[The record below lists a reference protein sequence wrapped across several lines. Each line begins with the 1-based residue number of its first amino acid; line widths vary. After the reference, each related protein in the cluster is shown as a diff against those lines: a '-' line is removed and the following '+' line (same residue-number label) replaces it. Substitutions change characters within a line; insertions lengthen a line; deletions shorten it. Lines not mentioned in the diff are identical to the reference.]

1 MPVKTYLPSKISLL
15 YSIWNIQKC
24 KFNFFH
30 QRMPRWRKRHKP
42 ALLKRSSVVWLAC
55 WATIMPSVNPTA
67 TLLIVSL
74 RMWYIMSNQLPPS
87 SDNHNYNTRTIKS
100 HTGTFTTVNP
110 LIPSHFNGTHSYS
123 IWHSYKPSKICCQ
136 KPLTG
141 QFYIT
146 LYNLMNSK

>member
-1 MPVKTYLPSKISLL
+1 MKKATQTSLAKKKLSCLVGLLSHNNAICEPDCNSLDSFTPDVVYHVKPVT
-15 YSIWNIQKC
+15 
-24 KFNFFH
+24 
-30 QRMPRWRKRHKP
+30 
-42 ALLKRSSVVWLAC
+42 SVFGQ
-55 WATIMPSVNPTA
+55 P
-67 TLLIVSL
+67 
-74 RMWYIMSNQLPPS
+74 QLQ
-87 SDNHNYNTRTIKS
+87 HTHKS

-146 LYNLMNSK
+146 LYNLMN